1 MQFRLFRQRGISLI
15 QVAIVMATLAAIAMA
30 ALMSMRQE
38 HNYFTDIANKVL
50 GKPVAARGEPPA
62 PAAVGAAS
70 AAAALATPGNVL
82 RKCIVNG
89 KTVLSDV
96 DCSASNPSSRVVKPI
111 DTKGI
116 EAPKVAKPDP
126 ADSAPQSATD
136 KMIEK
141 ATR

>member
-1 MQFRLFRQRGISLI
+1 MRHKQRGIGLI
-15 QVAIVMATLAAIAMA
+15 QVAIIMASLAAIAMGF
-30 ALMSMRQE
+30 LMSARHE
-38 HNYFTDIANKVL
+38 RNFFTEGLAKL
-50 GKPVAARGEPPA
+50 TGKPAPSSA
-62 PAAVGAAS
+62 PASVTGIVAPAVPAG
-70 AAAALATPGNVL
+70 VL
-82 RKCIVNG
+82 RKCVVNG

-96 DCSASNPSSRVVKPI
+96 ECKDGKVVKAI
-111 DTKGI
+111 DTQGI

>member
-1 MQFRLFRQRGISLI
+1 MLSKQRGLGLI

-30 ALMSMRQE
+30 FLMSARHE
-38 HNYFTDIANKVL
+38 RNFFTEGLAKL
-50 GKPVAARGEPPA
+50 AGKPV
-62 PAAVGAAS
+62 PAAGASAASSAS
-70 AAAALATPGNVL
+70 AAAAVPVVPAGVL
-82 RKCIVNG
+82 RKCVING

-96 DCSASNPSSRVVKPI
+96 ECKDGQVVKAI
-111 DTKGI
+111 DTRGI
-116 EAPKVAKPDP
+116 EAPKVPKPDP

>member
-1 MQFRLFRQRGISLI
+1 MLSKQRGLGLI

-30 ALMSMRQE
+30 FLMSARHE
-38 HNYFTDIANKVL
+38 RNFFTEGLAKL
-50 GKPVAARGEPPA
+50 AGKPV
-62 PAAVGAAS
+62 PAAGASASS
-70 AAAALATPGNVL
+70 AAAAAVPAAPAGVL
-82 RKCIVNG
+82 RKCVING

-96 DCSASNPSSRVVKPI
+96 ECKDGQVVKAI
-111 DTKGI
+111 DTRGI
-116 EAPKVAKPDP
+116 EAPKVPKPDP